1 MHLGIGAFHR
11 AHQADFTE
19 DAVAATGEDWGICG
33 VTQRSESVVHQ
44 LVPQDGLY
52 TVATRDGHHEAL
64 RVLGVVRE
72 VKWALGDLQAVLD
85 RMAAPSTTVITVTV
99 TEKGYRH
106 DPATR
111 RFRPHDPEVA
121 ADLQGRGPSTVIGQL
136 VEALARRF
144 RDSGA
149 PLTILCCDNLPAN
162 GHLLSELVREF
173 AARRYGGDRLPAWVE
188 ENVRFPCTVVDRIVP
203 ATTAED
209 RTGISAR
216 LGVRD
221 EGAVVTEP
229 FRQWVIE
236 NDFRAAR
243 PRWELAGAMLTVDVR
258 PYEQIKLRMLNGGH
272 STIAYLG
279 ALAGYEFVADAVG
292 GPLLAVVRGLMSG
305 EVAPT
310 LEVPEGFDLAAYQ
323 EDLLRRFANRALRHR
338 TLQIAMDGSQ
348 KLPQRLLATVLD
360 RRSAGAEA
368 TLATLGVAGWMRF
381 VSARRSDAGRR
392 LVIDDPLADAIAEH
406 LAHHQD
412 PAHVVDALLSMQE
425 VFSEELATDR
435 VFRDTLV
442 EQLEMLA
449 RDGAERTAR
458 QVAAEA

>member
-11 AHQADFTE
+11 AHQAEFTE

-44 LVPQDGLY
+44 LAPQDGLY
-52 TVATRDGHHEAL
+52 TVATRNGHHEAL
-64 RVLGVVRE
+64 RVVGVVRE
-72 VKWALGDLQAVLD
+72 VKWALGDLEAVLD
-85 RMAAPSTTVITVTV
+85 RMAAPSTTVITITV

-106 DPATR
+106 DPASR
-111 RFRPHDPEVA
+111 RLRPHDPEIA
-121 ADLQGRGPSTVIGQL
+121 ADLQGRAPRTVIGQL
-136 VEALARRF
+136 VEALERRY
-144 RDSGA
+144 RGGGA

-173 AARRYGGDRLPAWVE
+173 AGRRYGGDRLTAWVE
-188 ENVRFPCTVVDRIVP
+188 ENVRFPCTMVDRIVP

-236 NDFRAAR
+236 DDFRAAR
-243 PRWELAGAMLTVDVR
+243 PRWDLAGAVLTVDVR
-258 PYEQIKLRMLNGGH
+258 PYEQIKLRLLNGGH

-279 ALAGYEFVADAVG
+279 ALAGYEFVADAVA
-292 GPLLAVVRGLMSG
+292 GPLLGVVRGLMSQ

-348 KLPQRLLATVLD
+348 KLPQRLLATVLN
-360 RRSAGAEA
+360 RHAAGAEA
-368 TLATLGVAGWMRF
+368 TLATLGVAAWMRF
-381 VSARRSDAGRR
+381 VSARRSDAGRA
-392 LVIDDPLADAIAEH
+392 LTIDDPLADAIADR
-406 LAHHQD
+406 LAGRQN
-412 PAHVVDALLSMQE
+412 PAQVVAALLSLRE
-425 VFSEELATDR
+425 IFSEELASDN

-442 EQLEMLA
+442 EQLKMLT
-449 RDGAERTAR
+449 RDGAEMTAR
-458 QVAAEA
+458 QLQA